1 MLASTCSYICV
12 KHLYIF
18 FTICTYI
25 KWLYHKHCSMSFYKR
40 KIKWGKLLIKQE
52 QKPVILR
59 NKTFS
64 FAFHFYLVFGVT
76 FFVLAQNCHFLE
88 YNQSVR
94 KVKAGGGGERDDAVR
109 PLWRTGRPREARVC
123 EVCFVPLGDVLAV
136 GTRVC
141 RVGHSRAPTL
151 RSFSDA
157 RLGAAARRA
166 GRRPP
171 HRPLDAP
178 PAGDGRLLQ
187 PAPCSSGKGRLLDSH
202 ANRQRCFPRTPHRD
216 SAPAPR
222 RKRVGGSGPEEQAS
236 STQVTG
242 RSCPGSRGSLRGVFQ
257 RPARPAR
264 AQAEALQKLCGVGGG
279 QRAGELIL
287 GSCPA
292 RSSEGTWAAH
302 PLGLGVPGR
311 APRAPLLPPS

>member
-94 KVKAGGGGERDDAVR
+94 KVKAGGGGG
-109 PLWRTGRPREARVC
+109 TGRCSKAAVENGASAGGACLRGLLCAPRRR
-123 EVCFVPLGDVLAV
+123 PSGGDEGLPR
-136 GTRVC
+136 GTQSGADSALLLRRQAGGGC
-141 RVGHSRAPTL
+141 AQGRPAASASAPRRAPCWGRAAPPTRAL
-151 RSFSDA
+151 LFGQRPAPRQSRKSPTVLSPHSSP
-157 RLGAAARRA
+157 RLGPSAETKASGGQWPRGA
-166 GRRPP
+166 GFQHAG
-171 HRPLDAP
+171 HRPLLP
-178 PAGDGRLLQ
+178 WEQGLPAGSL
-187 PAPCSSGKGRLLDSH
+187 PAPS
-202 ANRQRCFPRTPHRD
+202 TP
-216 SAPAPR
+216 
-222 RKRVGGSGPEEQAS
+222 
-236 STQVTG
+236 
-242 RSCPGSRGSLRGVFQ
+242 CPG
-257 RPARPAR
+257 
-264 AQAEALQKLCGVGGG
+264 
-279 QRAGELIL
+279 AG
-287 GSCPA
+287 
-292 RSSEGTWAAH
+292 
-302 PLGLGVPGR
+302 
-311 APRAPLLPPS
+311 